1 MSGAAEFVR
10 APQSRHLDELKDIL
24 RIPSISTDPARAK
37 DVQRAA
43 EWVEARLKR
52 AGGTK
57 NQIYPTSRHPIVYGE
72 WLGAP
77 GKPTILVYG
86 HYDVQP
92 ADPLELWTPPPFH
105 ATIPDR

>member
-1 MSGAAEFVR
+1 MSVAAEFVR
-10 APQSRHLDELKDIL
+10 AHQSRHLDELKDIL

-52 AGGTK
+52 AGCTK
-57 NQIYPTSRHPIVYGE
+57 TQIYPTSRHPIVYGE

-77 GKPTILVYG
+77 GKPTLLSPVRIMCCPVRNA
-86 HYDVQP
+86 DRPAVQHCSP
-92 ADPLELWTPPPFH
+92 
-105 ATIPDR
+105 